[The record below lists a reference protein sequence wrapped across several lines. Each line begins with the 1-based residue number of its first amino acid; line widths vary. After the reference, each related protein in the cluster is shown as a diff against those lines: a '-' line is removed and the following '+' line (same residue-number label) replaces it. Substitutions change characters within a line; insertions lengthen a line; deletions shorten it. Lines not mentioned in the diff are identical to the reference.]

1 MNLRPARPAATA
13 SYLPQQLRPRPEWKQ
28 QLPRVGLGIAV
39 LKGVGGSPV
48 PPPTPPR
55 NPPAYT
61 WKCSLCS
68 LQEEEEGEEAPA
80 ALTAVAMSERT
91 PRDSDKRSKRGL
103 RSWSADGYIWK
114 MKKRCRGTQVDSGP
128 GGLESE
134 GPEGPSA
141 RSASCP
147 REALPAAEA
156 DVVCQKAA
164 CRRSLRQKFQ
174 DAVGHC
180 LPLRSHHLHLHHQR
194 QQHQRQRHPPGSWR
208 SFSVLLWSKRKIHV
222 SELTHW
228 DERQPPEQG
237 SGRGRPRRPQAAPS
251 WDDLCCSRAPEAHE
265 PSEESGTSDH
275 MLVPDLLQISNSLCY
290 WGELDRWEAEELL
303 EGRPEGTFLLR
314 DSAQERFLFS
324 VSFRRYSR
332 SLHAR
337 IEQGGRRFGFDVRD
351 PRAYHNAS
359 VTGLL
364 KHYGEPA
371 GRLFFEPLLSR
382 PLSRTFPFSLQ
393 HLCRSVICSR
403 TTYQG
408 IGCLPLPSQLR
419 DYLRQYHVRCDD
431 GACAV

>member
-1 MNLRPARPAATA
+1 
-13 SYLPQQLRPRPEWKQ
+13 
-28 QLPRVGLGIAV
+28 
-39 LKGVGGSPV
+39 
-48 PPPTPPR
+48 
-55 NPPAYT
+55 
-61 WKCSLCS
+61 
-68 LQEEEEGEEAPA
+68 
-80 ALTAVAMSERT
+80 MSERT
-91 PRDSDKRSKRGL
+91 TNGSDTHPKRGL
-103 RSWSADGYIWK
+103 RSWSADRYIWK
-114 MKKRCRGTQVDSGP
+114 MKKRCRGAQGGSRP

-134 GPEGPSA
+134 GTEGPSA

-147 REALPAAEA
+147 REALRPHEA
-156 DVVCQKAA
+156 DVLRQKAA
-164 CRRSLRQKFQ
+164 ARRSLRQKFQ
-174 DAVGHC
+174 DALGHC
-180 LPLRSHHLHLHHQR
+180 LPLRSHHLHLHHQD
-194 QQHQRQRHPPGSWR
+194 QRQRHSLGPRR

-222 SELTHW
+222 SELTHF
-228 DERQPPEQG
+228 DDLCCCPAPEEQQLSEQG
-237 SGRGRPRRPQAAPS
+237 NSKGRLRRPQGAPS
-251 WDDLCCSRAPEAHE
+251 WDDLCCSHTQEELE
-265 PSEESGTSDH
+265 PSEGSWTFDN
-275 MLVPDLLQISNSLCY
+275 MLVPDLLQISNSPCY
-290 WGELDRWEAEELL
+290 WGTLDRWEAEELL

-351 PRAYHNAS
+351 PRAYCDAS

-364 KHYGEPA
+364 KHYSEPA

-419 DYLRQYHVRCDD
+419 DYLREYHVRCDD
-431 GACAV
+431 GACAI